1 MRYVQVALWRHPING
16 RASAKPSGVVF
27 VVLDDVSV
35 AVLRVIM
42 SLSIALRSRLASAVV
57 SWVPNVWFRPLA
69 EGDDL
74 SAPPDVYLEVQ
85 HPCWSCNSNSSSAN
99 ASAGVR

>member
-1 MRYVQVALWRHPING
+1 MMRYVQVALWRHPING

-42 SLSIALRSRLASAVV
+42 SLSDSAALQISLCGCQLGAECLVSAVG
-57 SWVPNVWFRPLA
+57 R
-69 EGDDL
+69 
-74 SAPPDVYLEVQ
+74 
-85 HPCWSCNSNSSSAN
+85 
-99 ASAGVR
+99 R